1 MKGITNNSRKMIN
14 VLAEGNYLN
23 KITTQVETIIQDLV
37 ISERTI
43 ETNQSNPPKGMYELN
58 AQDDLLALE
67 QKM

>member
-1 MKGITNNSRKMIN
+1 MIN

-23 KITTQVETIIQDLV
+23 KITTQVETIIQDLA